1 MNFYKLGLFLFGS
14 LLFAQ
19 TKNDLWLRTTI
30 DYTFKNPKFRIA
42 NEFQY
47 RLQDNQNQEFT
58 PEKLLVSYRNWFYYQ
73 ENKSLKIAFS
83 PFAYFK
89 HHKTVVKE
97 ADIIA
102 KPKTEIRFSAFAE
115 FQHTFLKK
123 NTVTHRFFTEY
134 RWFTADNTNIFRYRQ
149 RLGLL
154 LKLTKHIERYP
165 NEEVFFNI
173 NQPNHFFDQNRLTA
187 QVNIKITK
195 HHKLETGYTYC
206 SKNQLNTNDL
216 IENNIFINYTLM
228 FSSK

>member
-42 NEFQY
+42 NELQY

-73 ENKSLKIAFS
+73 ANKSLKIAFS

-89 HHKTVVKE
+89 HYKTVVKE
-97 ADIIA
+97 ADIFA

-115 FQHTFLKK
+115 LQHTFLKK
-123 NTVTHRFFTEY
+123 TR
-134 RWFTADNTNIFRYRQ
+134 
-149 RLGLL
+149 
-154 LKLTKHIERYP
+154 
-165 NEEVFFNI
+165 
-173 NQPNHFFDQNRLTA
+173 
-187 QVNIKITK
+187 
-195 HHKLETGYTYC
+195 
-206 SKNQLNTNDL
+206 
-216 IENNIFINYTLM
+216 
-228 FSSK
+228 